1 MLSDEFELLYDPSDK
16 PQSQLV
22 ACDEEIIVE
31 WQSQDS
37 MIIYGESSVTSSSS
51 STIAAVSDVVV
62 VVVVSDVVVV
72 EVVVVDVVVV
82 EVLVVDVIVIEEVV
96 DEDDVLKVSISPL
109 VSYVVSLKNGTPV
122 DSTTTGSIED
132 PSEISKLL

>member
-1 MLSDEFELLYDPSDK
+1 MSPRLLSEEFELLYDPSDK

-72 EVVVVDVVVV
+72 EVVVV
-82 EVLVVDVIVIEEVV
+82 EVLVVDVIVIEVVV

-109 VSYVVSLKNGTPV
+109 VSYVVSRKNGTPV